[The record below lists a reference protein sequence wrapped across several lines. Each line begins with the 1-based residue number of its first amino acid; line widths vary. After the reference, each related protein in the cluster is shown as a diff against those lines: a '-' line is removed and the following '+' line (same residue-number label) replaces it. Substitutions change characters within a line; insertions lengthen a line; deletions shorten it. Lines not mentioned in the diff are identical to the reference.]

1 MADGQWMGPEEW
13 GTKDGP
19 EEEKEDVGEIAAKRG
34 IHTVNSINPESL
46 CNQDLLNLYSTVTVT
61 GIPPPLFKI

>member
-13 GTKDGP
+13 GTEDGP

-34 IHTVNSINPESL
+34 IHTVNSIP
-46 CNQDLLNLYSTVTVT
+46 CA
-61 GIPPPLFKI
+61 IKIF